1 MIKLPIDK
9 VDRIYH
15 LSDIHIRN
23 VKRHKE
29 YRSVFEK
36 VYKEIDKNKENS
48 VIYLGGDIVH
58 AKLDM
63 SPELIDLTSEFFTEL
78 ANLCPLLVLPG
89 NHDCNLNNKHRLDAL
104 SPIIRALDNPNIHYI
119 KDSGVYQVGDVGF
132 SVMSVFEEADS
143 YVKASEYDSKTKIA
157 LYHGSVFGSQTDF
170 GFILPN
176 SDIDKDIFDGFDMV
190 LLGDIHKRQYL
201 NDEKT
206 IAYPGSLIQQNF
218 GEDFGKGFLVWD
230 VDKRDSKFINVP
242 NDYGYYTINVVNGHI
257 PSLDDLPK
265 YPRLRVKFEKTSTA
279 DIKKLIAVIKQKAK
293 VKELA
298 VIRTDKL
305 SQIGQ
310 NSTLSK
316 INLGNIRDTIY
327 QNKLIVDYLEQ
338 KFNVLDDDTLR
349 RVCKINEE
357 LNLKLPNVEVGR
369 NISWKPKKFEFDNMF
384 SYGENNVVD
393 FSNMIGSMGLFAS
406 NASGKSSL
414 LDALT
419 YCIFDKCART
429 FRAVNI
435 MNTDKTTFKCKFNF
449 EIDGVDYFIERR
461 AKKNRKGQVKVD
473 VDFWSEVGGEVKN
486 LNGEQRRETNKSISS
501 YIGSYEDFILTAM
514 SLQNNN
520 TGFIDKSQAEKKDT
534 LAQFLD
540 IGLFDELWKLSNE
553 ESNEVSSVIRDLE
566 KQDFSSSLVDLNKEL
581 KGLKEEHRDKNKEL
595 RGYKKQRDEYIKEVK
610 KLTKK
615 IVKVPIDGVS
625 LDELTDKKRLLV
637 NSQDSI
643 SLELQS
649 MVENKETTQNKLVE
663 IQTKINI
670 FDTEKIN
677 DSLERYGFLQSSI
690 SDINNS
696 INVSDV
702 KLNNLFDSKEDLNKW
717 NPNLDCDS
725 CVSNPLYIKGVEID
739 EEIDKEEELKQS
751 FTKKK
756 SDMSDEMVDLEKII
770 LESKELDKLS
780 EIYTHENQQLE
791 VLIFDL
797 DKKRYSFEKLTDE
810 IEETEKK
817 IGIYRKNSEQIRKN
831 QEIRAQ
837 VKVLEYSLETEN
849 GKLNRSQSELT
860 KIKTNIAVC
869 ENKIQT
875 IKDSIERLQDLQDDY
890 SAYEYY
896 MEAVKRNGVPYELI
910 SSVLPVLENEVNSI
924 LSQIVEFNLKFEVDG
939 KNINTFIDYES
950 GRWPLEMTSGMEKFV
965 SSLAI
970 RTSLIGI
977 SNLPRPNFLAIDE
990 GFGNLDSDNLNSMF
1004 MLFDYLKSTFDFI
1017 LIISHL
1023 DSMRDIMDTLI
1034 NINKVNSFSKVTYP
1048 N

>member
-23 VKRHKE
+23 FKRHKE

-429 FRAVNI
+429 FKAVNI

>member
-1 MIKLPIDK
+1 MIKLPIEK

-48 VIYLGGDIVH
+48 VIYLGGDIIH

-104 SPIIRALDNPNIHYI
+104 SPIIKALDNPNIHYI
-119 KDSGVYQVGDVGF
+119 KDSGVYQIGDVGF

-206 IAYPGSLIQQNF
+206 IAYPGSLIQQNH

-230 VDKRDSKFINVP
+230 VEKRKSKFVNVP
-242 NDYGYYTINVVNGHI
+242 NDYGYYTMNVVNGHI
-257 PSLDDLPK
+257 PPLDDLPK

-293 VKELA
+293 IKEFG

-369 NISWKPKKFEFDNMF
+369 NISWKPKKFEFNNMF
-384 SYGENNVVD
+384 SYGEDNVVD

-419 YCIFDKCART
+419 YCVFDKCART
-429 FRAVNI
+429 FKAVNI

-461 AKKNRKGQVKVD
+461 AKKNKKGQVKVD
-473 VDFWSEVGGEVKN
+473 VDFWSEIGGKVKN
-486 LNGEQRRETNKSISS
+486 LNGEQRRETNKSICS

-566 KQDFSSSLVDLNKEL
+566 KQDFSSSIVDLNKEL
-581 KGLKEEHRDKNKEL
+581 KELNKLDKDKDKEV
-595 RGYKKQRDEYIKEVK
+595 RGYKKQRDGYLSEIKK
-610 KLTKK
+610 ISKK

-625 LDELTDKKRLLV
+625 FDELTDKKRLLV

-643 SLELQS
+643 SLELHS
-649 MVENKETTQNKLVE
+649 MVESKETIQKKVSD
-663 IQTKINI
+663 IQTKINT
-670 FDTEKIN
+670 FDAEKIN
-677 DSLERYGFLQSSI
+677 NSLERYGFLQSSI
-690 SDINNS
+690 TDINNN
-696 INVSDV
+696 INITDV

-739 EEIDKEEELKQS
+739 EEIDKEEEHKDSFEKQ
-751 FTKKK
+751 KI
-756 SDMSDEMVDLEKII
+756 DMSEEMANLEKVI
-770 LESKELDKLS
+770 LESKELDELS
-780 EIYTHENQQLE
+780 ETYTHETQQLE

-797 DKKRYSFEKLTDE
+797 DKKNYSFEKLVDE
-810 IEETEKK
+810 IEEVEKK
-817 IGIYRKNSEQIRKN
+817 IEIYRKNSEQIRKN
-831 QEIRAQ
+831 QDIRAQ
-837 VKVLEYSLETEN
+837 VKVLEYGLDAEN
-849 GKLNRSQSELT
+849 RRLNRCQEELT
-860 KIKTNIAVC
+860 TIKTSVAVC

-939 KNINTFIDYES
+939 KNINTFIDYEN

-1034 NINKVNSFSKVTYP
+1034 NINKVNSFSKVTYES
-1048 N
+1048 

>member
-338 KFNVLDDDTLR
+338 KFNVLDDDTLK

-429 FRAVNI
+429 FKAVNI

-473 VDFWSEVGGEVKN
+473 VDFWSEVGGEIKN

>member
-1 MIKLPIDK
+1 MIKLPIEK

-104 SPIIRALDNPNIHYI
+104 SPIIKALDNPNIHYI
-119 KDSGVYQVGDVGF
+119 KDSGVYQIGDVGF

-206 IAYPGSLIQQNF
+206 IAYPGSLIQQNH

-230 VDKRDSKFINVP
+230 VEKRKSKFVNVP
-242 NDYGYYTINVVNGHI
+242 NDYGYYTMNVVNGHI
-257 PSLDDLPK
+257 PPLDDLPK

-293 VKELA
+293 IKEFG

-369 NISWKPKKFEFDNMF
+369 NISWKPKKFEFNNMF
-384 SYGENNVVD
+384 SYGEDNVVD

-419 YCIFDKCART
+419 YCVFDKCART
-429 FRAVNI
+429 FKAVNI

-461 AKKNRKGQVKVD
+461 AKKNKKGQVKVD
-473 VDFWSEVGGEVKN
+473 VDFWSEIGGKVKN
-486 LNGEQRRETNKSISS
+486 LNGEQRRETNKSICS

-566 KQDFSSSLVDLNKEL
+566 KQDFSSSIVDLNKEL
-581 KGLKEEHRDKNKEL
+581 KELNKLDKDKDKEV
-595 RGYKKQRDEYIKEVK
+595 RGYKKQRDGYLSEIKK
-610 KLTKK
+610 ISKK

-625 LDELTDKKRLLV
+625 FDELTDKKRLLV

-643 SLELQS
+643 SLELHS
-649 MVENKETTQNKLVE
+649 MVESKETIQKKVSD
-663 IQTKINI
+663 IQTKINT
-670 FDTEKIN
+670 FDAEKIN
-677 DSLERYGFLQSSI
+677 NSLERYGFLQSSI
-690 SDINNS
+690 TDINNN
-696 INVSDV
+696 INITDV

-739 EEIDKEEELKQS
+739 EEIDKEEEHKDSFEKQ
-751 FTKKK
+751 KI
-756 SDMSDEMVDLEKII
+756 DMSEEMANLEKVI
-770 LESKELDKLS
+770 LESKELDELS
-780 EIYTHENQQLE
+780 ETYTHETQQLE

-797 DKKRYSFEKLTDE
+797 DKKNYSFEKLVDE
-810 IEETEKK
+810 IEEVEKK
-817 IGIYRKNSEQIRKN
+817 IEIYRKNSEQIRKN
-831 QEIRAQ
+831 QDIRAQ
-837 VKVLEYSLETEN
+837 VKVLEYGLDAEN
-849 GKLNRSQSELT
+849 RRLNRCQEELT
-860 KIKTNIAVC
+860 TIKTSVAVC

-939 KNINTFIDYES
+939 KNINTFIDYEN

-1034 NINKVNSFSKVTYP
+1034 NIKSKVDFK
-1048 N
+1048 

>member
-429 FRAVNI
+429 FKAVNI

-473 VDFWSEVGGEVKN
+473 VDFWSEIGGEVKN

>member
-132 SVMSVFEEADS
+132 SVMSVFEEPDS
-143 YVKASEYDSKTKIA
+143 YVKAKDYDSKTKIA

-230 VDKRDSKFINVP
+230 VEKRDSKFINVP

-257 PSLDDLPK
+257 PPLDDLPK

-338 KFNVLDDDTLR
+338 KFNVLDDDTLK

-581 KGLKEEHRDKNKEL
+581 KGLKEEHKDKNKEL
-595 RGYKKQRDEYIKEVK
+595 RGYKKQRDGYLSEIKK
-610 KLTKK
+610 ISKK

-625 LDELTDKKRLLV
+625 FDELTDKKRLLV

-649 MVENKETTQNKLVE
+649 MVENKETIQKKVAD
-663 IQTKINI
+663 IQTEINK

-677 DSLERYGFLQSSI
+677 NSLERYGFLQSSI
-690 SDINNS
+690 SDINNN

-702 KLNNLFDSKEDLNKW
+702 KLNNLFDSKEDLDKW

-739 EEIDKEEELKQS
+739 EEIDKEEELKDTLEKQ
-751 FTKKK
+751 K
-756 SDMSDEMVDLEKII
+756 SDMSKEMVDLEKFM
-770 LESKELDKLS
+770 LESKKLDKLS
-780 EIYTHENQQLE
+780 ETYTHETQQLE

-797 DKKRYSFEKLTDE
+797 DKKNYSFEKLTDE
-810 IEETEKK
+810 IEEVEKK
-817 IGIYRKNSEQIRKN
+817 IEIYRKNSEQIKKN
-831 QEIRAQ
+831 QDIRAQ
-837 VKVLEYSLETEN
+837 VKVLEYGLDAEN
-849 GKLNRSQSELT
+849 RRLSRCQDELT
-860 KIKTNIAVC
+860 KIKTSVAVC

>member
-132 SVMSVFEEADS
+132 SVMSVFEEPDS
-143 YVKASEYDSKTKIA
+143 YVKAKDYDSKTKIA

-230 VDKRDSKFINVP
+230 VEKRDSKFINVP

-257 PSLDDLPK
+257 PPLDDLPK

-338 KFNVLDDDTLR
+338 KFNVLDDDTLK

-429 FRAVNI
+429 FKAVNI

-581 KGLKEEHRDKNKEL
+581 KGLKEEHKDKNKEL
-595 RGYKKQRDEYIKEVK
+595 RGYKKQRDGYLSEIKK
-610 KLTKK
+610 ISKK

-625 LDELTDKKRLLV
+625 FDELTDKKRLLV

-649 MVENKETTQNKLVE
+649 MVENKETIQKKVAD
-663 IQTKINI
+663 IQTEINK

-677 DSLERYGFLQSSI
+677 NSLERYGFLQSSI
-690 SDINNS
+690 SDINNN

-702 KLNNLFDSKEDLNKW
+702 KLNNLFDSKEDLDKW

-739 EEIDKEEELKQS
+739 EEIDKEEELKDTLEKQ
-751 FTKKK
+751 K
-756 SDMSDEMVDLEKII
+756 SDMSKEMVDLEKFM
-770 LESKELDKLS
+770 LESKKLDKLS
-780 EIYTHENQQLE
+780 ETYTHETQQLE

-797 DKKRYSFEKLTDE
+797 DKKNYSFEKLTDE
-810 IEETEKK
+810 IEEVEKK
-817 IGIYRKNSEQIRKN
+817 IEIYRKNSEQIKKN
-831 QEIRAQ
+831 QDIRAQ
-837 VKVLEYSLETEN
+837 VKVLEYGLDAEN
-849 GKLNRSQSELT
+849 RRLSRCQDELT
-860 KIKTNIAVC
+860 KIKTSVAVC

-1034 NINKVNSFSKVTYP
+1034 NINKVNSFSKVTYES
-1048 N
+1048 

>member
-429 FRAVNI
+429 FKAVNI

-939 KNINTFIDYES
+939 KNINTFIEYES

>member
-29 YRSVFEK
+29 YRSVFKK
-36 VYKEIDKNKENS
+36 VYKEIAKNKENS

-132 SVMSVFEEADS
+132 SVMSVFEEPDS
-143 YVKASEYDSKTKIA
+143 YVKAKDYDSKTKIA

-230 VDKRDSKFINVP
+230 VEKRDSKFVNVP

-257 PSLDDLPK
+257 PPLDDLPK

-310 NSTLSK
+310 NSSLSK

-429 FRAVNI
+429 FKAVNI

-473 VDFWSEVGGEVKN
+473 VDFWSEIGGEVKN

-566 KQDFSSSLVDLNKEL
+566 KQDFSSSIVDLNKEL
-581 KGLKEEHRDKNKEL
+581 KDLKKFDKEKDKEL
-595 RGYKKQRDEYIKEVK
+595 RGYKKQRDGYLSEIKK
-610 KLTKK
+610 ISKK

-625 LDELTDKKRLLV
+625 FDELTDKKRLLV
-637 NSQDSI
+637 ESQDSI
-643 SLELQS
+643 SSELQS
-649 MVENKETTQNKLVE
+649 MVENKENIQKKVAD

-677 DSLERYGFLQSSI
+677 NSLERYGFLQSNI
-690 SDINNS
+690 SDINNN

-702 KLNNLFDSKEDLNKW
+702 KLNNLFDSKEDLDKW

-725 CVSNPLYIKGVEID
+725 CVTNPLYIKGVEID
-739 EEIDKEEELKQS
+739 EEIDKEEELKES
-751 FTKKK
+751 FEKQKI
-756 SDMSDEMVDLEKII
+756 DMSEEMVNLEKFI

-780 EIYTHENQQLE
+780 ETYTHETQQLE
-791 VLIFDL
+791 VLVFDL
-797 DKKRYSFEKLTDE
+797 DKKNYSFEKLTDE
-810 IEETEKK
+810 IEEVEKK
-817 IGIYRKNSEQIRKN
+817 IEIYRKNSEQIKKN
-831 QEIRAQ
+831 QDIRAQ
-837 VKVLEYSLETEN
+837 VKVLEYGLDAEN
-849 GKLNRSQSELT
+849 RRLNRCQDELT
-860 KIKTNIAVC
+860 KIKTNVAVC

>member
-338 KFNVLDDDTLR
+338 KFNVLDDDTLK

-429 FRAVNI
+429 FKAVNI

>member
-860 KIKTNIAVC
+860 KIKRNIAVC

>member
-230 VDKRDSKFINVP
+230 VEKRDSKFINVP

-429 FRAVNI
+429 FKAVNI

-831 QEIRAQ
+831 QEIRAH

>member
-132 SVMSVFEEADS
+132 SVMSVFEEPDS
-143 YVKASEYDSKTKIA
+143 YVKAKDYDSKTKIA

-429 FRAVNI
+429 FKAVNI

-649 MVENKETTQNKLVE
+649 MVENKETTQNKLGE

-860 KIKTNIAVC
+860 KIKTNIPVC

-875 IKDSIERLQDLQDDY
+875 IKHSIERLQDLQDDY

-910 SSVLPVLENEVNSI
+910 SSVLPVLENEVNSL
-924 LSQIVEFNLKFEVDG
+924 LSQIVEFNQKFEVDG
-939 KNINTFIDYES
+939 KEKKLNKESIENIDKANEASFIETKEGELTFMQATPKTEKAAIKEFDNFVGITPEMSKKDKDEIMNDFIKNNKYIPFMVRINTSRFHVI
-950 GRWPLEMTSGMEKFV
+950 
-965 SSLAI
+965 AI
-970 RTSLIGI
+970 SPNNST
-977 SNLPRPNFLAIDE
+977 NLFPAI
-990 GFGNLDSDNLNSMF
+990 F
-1004 MLFDYLKSTFDFI
+1004 
-1017 LIISHL
+1017 
-1023 DSMRDIMDTLI
+1023 
-1034 NINKVNSFSKVTYP
+1034 
-1048 N
+1048 

>member
-1 MIKLPIDK
+1 
-9 VDRIYH
+9 
-15 LSDIHIRN
+15 
-23 VKRHKE
+23 
-29 YRSVFEK
+29 
-36 VYKEIDKNKENS
+36 
-48 VIYLGGDIVH
+48 
-58 AKLDM
+58 
-63 SPELIDLTSEFFTEL
+63 
-78 ANLCPLLVLPG
+78 
-89 NHDCNLNNKHRLDAL
+89 
-104 SPIIRALDNPNIHYI
+104 
-119 KDSGVYQVGDVGF
+119 
-132 SVMSVFEEADS
+132 MSVFEEPDS
-143 YVKASEYDSKTKIA
+143 YVKAKDYDSKTKIA

-230 VDKRDSKFINVP
+230 VEKRKSKFVNVP

-257 PSLDDLPK
+257 PPLDDLPK

-310 NSTLSK
+310 NSSLSK

-429 FRAVNI
+429 FKAVNI

-473 VDFWSEVGGEVKN
+473 VDFWSEIGGEVKN

-566 KQDFSSSLVDLNKEL
+566 KQDFSSSIVDLNKEL
-581 KGLKEEHRDKNKEL
+581 KDLKKLDKEKEKEL
-595 RGYKKQRDEYIKEVK
+595 RGFKKQRDEYLSEIKK
-610 KLTKK
+610 ISKK

-625 LDELTDKKRLLV
+625 FDELTDKK
-637 NSQDSI
+637 
-643 SLELQS
+643 
-649 MVENKETTQNKLVE
+649 
-663 IQTKINI
+663 
-670 FDTEKIN
+670 
-677 DSLERYGFLQSSI
+677 
-690 SDINNS
+690 
-696 INVSDV
+696 
-702 KLNNLFDSKEDLNKW
+702 
-717 NPNLDCDS
+717 
-725 CVSNPLYIKGVEID
+725 
-739 EEIDKEEELKQS
+739 
-751 FTKKK
+751 
-756 SDMSDEMVDLEKII
+756 
-770 LESKELDKLS
+770 
-780 EIYTHENQQLE
+780 
-791 VLIFDL
+791 
-797 DKKRYSFEKLTDE
+797 
-810 IEETEKK
+810 
-817 IGIYRKNSEQIRKN
+817 
-831 QEIRAQ
+831 
-837 VKVLEYSLETEN
+837 
-849 GKLNRSQSELT
+849 
-860 KIKTNIAVC
+860 
-869 ENKIQT
+869 
-875 IKDSIERLQDLQDDY
+875 
-890 SAYEYY
+890 
-896 MEAVKRNGVPYELI
+896 
-910 SSVLPVLENEVNSI
+910 
-924 LSQIVEFNLKFEVDG
+924 
-939 KNINTFIDYES
+939 
-950 GRWPLEMTSGMEKFV
+950 
-965 SSLAI
+965 
-970 RTSLIGI
+970 
-977 SNLPRPNFLAIDE
+977 
-990 GFGNLDSDNLNSMF
+990 
-1004 MLFDYLKSTFDFI
+1004 DF
-1017 LIISHL
+1017 
-1023 DSMRDIMDTLI
+1023 
-1034 NINKVNSFSKVTYP
+1034 
-1048 N
+1048 

>member
-429 FRAVNI
+429 FKAVNI

-1023 DSMRDIMDTLI
+1023 DSMRDNIDTLI
-1034 NINKVNSFSKVTYP
+1034 NINKVYSFSKVTYP

>member
-1 MIKLPIDK
+1 MIKLPIEK

-23 VKRHKE
+23 VRRHKE
-29 YRSVFEK
+29 YRSVFKK
-36 VYKEIDKNKENS
+36 VYEEIGKNRENS

-104 SPIIRALDNPNIHYI
+104 SPIIKALDNPNLHYL
-119 KDSGVYQVGDVGF
+119 KDSGVYKVGDVGF
-132 SVMSVFEEADS
+132 SVMSVFEDANS
-143 YVKASEYDSKTKIA
+143 YVKASEFDLKTKIA

-176 SDIDKDIFDGFDMV
+176 SDIDKDIFDGYDMV

-230 VDKRDSKFINVP
+230 VDKRDSKFVNVP

-265 YPRLRVKFEKTSTA
+265 YPRLRVKFEKTSSA

-293 VKELA
+293 VKELH
-298 VIRTDKL
+298 VMRTDKL
-305 SQIGQ
+305 SQMGQ

-393 FSNMIGSMGLFAS
+393 FSNMVGSMGLFAS

-429 FRAVNI
+429 FKAVNI

-473 VDFWSEVGGEVKN
+473 VDFWSEIGGEVKN

-566 KQDFSSSLVDLNKEL
+566 KQDFASSIVDLNKEL
-581 KGLKEEHRDKNKEL
+581 KELKKLDKEKEKEF
-595 RGYKKQRDEYIKEVK
+595 RGYKKERDGYNREIKK
-610 KLTKK
+610 ITKK

-625 LDELTDKKRLLV
+625 FDELTDKKRLLV
-637 NSQDSI
+637 DSQDSI

-649 MVENKETTQNKLVE
+649 MVENKETIQKKIVD
-663 IQTKINI
+663 IQTKINT
-670 FDTEKIN
+670 FDTERIN
-677 DSLERYGFLQSSI
+677 NSLERYGFLQSSI
-690 SDINNS
+690 SGINNN

-702 KLNNLFDSKEDLNKW
+702 KLNNLFDSKEDLSKW

-739 EEIDKEEELKQS
+739 EEIDKEEELKES
-751 FTKKK
+751 FEKQKA
-756 SDMSDEMVDLEKII
+756 SMSEEMVNLEKFI

-780 EIYTHENQQLE
+780 ETYTHENQQLE

-797 DKKRYSFEKLTDE
+797 DKKNYSFEKLTDE
-810 IEETEKK
+810 IEEVENK
-817 IGIYRKNSEQIRKN
+817 IQVYRKNSEQIRKN

-837 VKVLEYSLETEN
+837 VKVLEYGLETET
-849 GKLNRSQSELT
+849 GKLNRCQGELT
-860 KIKTNIAVC
+860 KVKTSVAVC

-939 KNINTFIDYES
+939 KNINTFIDYDT

-1034 NINKVNSFSKVTYP
+1034 SINKVKSFSQVTYP
-1048 N
+1048 S

>member
-1 MIKLPIDK
+1 MIKLPIEK

-104 SPIIRALDNPNIHYI
+104 SPIIRALDNPNIHYL

-143 YVKASEYDSKTKIA
+143 YVKANEFDLKTKIA

-176 SDIDKDIFDGFDMV
+176 SDIDKDIFDGYDMV

-230 VDKRDSKFINVP
+230 VEKRDSKFINVP
-242 NDYGYYTINVVNGHI
+242 NDYGYYTVNVVDGHI
-257 PSLDDLPK
+257 PPLDDLPK
-265 YPRLRVKFEKTSTA
+265 YPRLRVKFEKTSSA
-279 DIKKLIAVIKQKAK
+279 DIKKLIAIIKRKAK

-310 NSTLSK
+310 NSSLSK

-338 KFNVLDDDTLR
+338 KFDVLDDDTLK

-384 SYGENNVVD
+384 SYGEKNVVD

-429 FRAVNI
+429 FKAVNI

-461 AKKNRKGQVKVD
+461 AKKNKKGQVKVD
-473 VDFWSEVGGEVKN
+473 VDFWSEVDGEVKN
-486 LNGEQRRETNKSISS
+486 LNGEQRRETNKSICS

-566 KQDFSSSLVDLNKEL
+566 KQDFASSLVDLDIELKEL
-581 KGLKEEHRDKNKEL
+581 KKSDREKQKEL
-595 RGYKKQRDEYIKEVK
+595 HVYKKQRDEFTKEVK

-625 LDELTDKKRLLV
+625 FDELTDKKRLLV

-643 SLELQS
+643 SLELES
-649 MVENKETTQNKLVE
+649 MVENKENIQKKVVD
-663 IQTKINI
+663 IQTEINK
-670 FDTEKIN
+670 FDTERIN
-677 DSLERYGFLQSSI
+677 NSLERYGFLQSSI
-690 SDINNS
+690 SDTNNN

-702 KLNNLFDSKEDLNKW
+702 KLNNLFDSKEDLDKW

-739 EEIDKEEELKQS
+739 EEIDKEEELKDTLEKQ
-751 FTKKK
+751 K
-756 SDMSDEMVDLEKII
+756 SDMSKEMVDLEKFM

-780 EIYTHENQQLE
+780 ETYTHETKQLE

-797 DKKRYSFEKLTDE
+797 DKKNYSFEKLTDE
-810 IEETEKK
+810 IEEVEKK
-817 IGIYRKNSEQIRKN
+817 IEIYRKNSEQIRKN

-837 VKVLEYSLETEN
+837 IKVLDYSLETEN
-849 GKLNRSQSELT
+849 GKLNRCQNELN
-860 KIKTNIAVC
+860 KIKTSVAVC

-875 IKDSIERLQDLQDDY
+875 IKDSIDRLQDLQDDY

-939 KNINTFIDYES
+939 KNINTFIDYDT

>member
-429 FRAVNI
+429 FKAVNI

-581 KGLKEEHRDKNKEL
+581 KGLKEEHKDKNKEL

>member
-48 VIYLGGDIVH
+48 VIYLGGDIVD

-338 KFNVLDDDTLR
+338 KFNVLDDDTLK

-429 FRAVNI
+429 FKAVNI

>member
-104 SPIIRALDNPNIHYI
+104 SPIIKALDNPNIHYI

-429 FRAVNI
+429 FKAVNI

-1023 DSMRDIMDTLI
+1023 DSMRDIMETLI

>member
-89 NHDCNLNNKHRLDAL
+89 NHDCNLNNEHRLDAL

-429 FRAVNI
+429 FKAVNI

>member
-29 YRSVFEK
+29 YRSVFKK
-36 VYKEIDKNKENS
+36 VYDEIGKNKENS

-104 SPIIRALDNPNIHYI
+104 SPIIRALDNPNIHYL
-119 KDSGVYQVGDVGF
+119 KDSGIYQVGDVGF

-143 YVKASEYDSKTKIA
+143 YVKASEFNLKTKVA

-176 SDIDKDIFDGFDMV
+176 SDIDKDIFDGYDMV

-201 NDEKT
+201 NNEKT

-230 VDKRDSKFINVP
+230 VEKRNSKFINVP
-242 NDYGYYTINVVNGHI
+242 NDYGYYTINVVDGHI
-257 PSLDDLPK
+257 PPLDDLPK
-265 YPRLRVKFEKTSTA
+265 YPRLRVKFEKTSSA
-279 DIKKLIAVIKQKAK
+279 DIKKLVAVIKQKAN

-298 VIRTDKL
+298 IIRTDKL
-305 SQIGQ
+305 SQTGTG
-310 NSTLSK
+310 SSLSK

-338 KFNVLDDDTLR
+338 NFNVLDDDTLR
-349 RVCKINEE
+349 RVCKINEM

-384 SYGENNVVD
+384 SYGEDNIVD
-393 FSNMIGSMGLFAS
+393 FSNMVGSMGLFAN

-429 FRAVNI
+429 FKAVNI

-473 VDFWSEVGGEVKN
+473 VDFWSEIDGKVKN
-486 LNGEQRRETNKSISS
+486 LNGEQRRETNKSIYS
-501 YIGSYEDFILTAM
+501 YIGSYEDFILTSM

-520 TGFIDKSQAEKKDT
+520 TGFIDKSQSEKKDT

-553 ESNEVSSVIRDLE
+553 ESNEVSSVIKDLE
-566 KQDFSSSLVDLNKEL
+566 KQDFSSSIVDLNNELKDLNKLDKGKSKEL
-581 KGLKEEHRDKNKEL
+581 L
-595 RGYKKQRDEYIKEVK
+595 GYRKQRDEYISEIK
-610 KLTKK
+610 KISKR

-625 LDELTDKKRLLV
+625 FDELTDKKRLLV
-637 NSQDSI
+637 ESQESI
-643 SLELQS
+643 SSELKS
-649 MVENKETTQNKLVE
+649 MVESKETTQKKIVE

-670 FDTEKIN
+670 FDTEKISS
-677 DSLERYGFLQSSI
+677 SLERYGFLQSSI
-690 SDINNS
+690 TDTNNK
-696 INVSDV
+696 INVADV
-702 KLNNLFDSKEDLNKW
+702 RLNNLFDSKDDLSKW
-717 NPNLDCDS
+717 NPNTDCDS
-725 CVSNPLYIKGVEID
+725 CVTNPLYLKGIEID
-739 EEIDKEEELKQS
+739 EDIDKEEESIDSLK
-751 FTKKK
+751 KNKL
-756 SDMSDEMVDLEKII
+756 DMSKEMVDLEKFIS
-770 LESKELDKLS
+770 ESKELDQLS
-780 EIYTHENQQLE
+780 EIHTHEKQQFE
-791 VLIFDL
+791 ILIFDL

-817 IGIYRKNSEQIRKN
+817 IDIYRKNSEQIKKN
-831 QEIRAQ
+831 QDIRAQ
-837 VKVLEYSLETEN
+837 IKMLEYSLEEEN
-849 GKLNRSQSELT
+849 GILNRCQSEST
-860 KIKTNIAVC
+860 KIKTKVAVC

-875 IKDSIERLQDLQDDY
+875 IKDSLERLQDLQDDY

-910 SSVLPVLENEVNSI
+910 SRVLPVLENEVNSI

-939 KNINTFIDYES
+939 KNINTYIDYET

-1023 DSMRDIMDTLI
+1023 DSMRDVMDTLI
-1034 NINKVNSFSKVTYP
+1034 NINKVDRFSKVTYE

>member
-429 FRAVNI
+429 FKAVNI

-473 VDFWSEVGGEVKN
+473 VDFWSEVGGEIKN

>member
-1 MIKLPIDK
+1 MIKLPIEK

-104 SPIIRALDNPNIHYI
+104 SPIIKALDNPNIHYI
-119 KDSGVYQVGDVGF
+119 KDSGVYQIGDVGF

-206 IAYPGSLIQQNF
+206 IAYPGSLIQQNH

-230 VDKRDSKFINVP
+230 VEKRKSKFVNVP
-242 NDYGYYTINVVNGHI
+242 NDYGYYTMNVVNGHI
-257 PSLDDLPK
+257 PPLDDLPK

-293 VKELA
+293 IKEFG

-369 NISWKPKKFEFDNMF
+369 NISWKPKKFEFNNMF
-384 SYGENNVVD
+384 SYGEDNVVD

-419 YCIFDKCART
+419 YCVFDKCART
-429 FRAVNI
+429 FKAVNI

-461 AKKNRKGQVKVD
+461 AKKNKKGQVKVD
-473 VDFWSEVGGEVKN
+473 VDFWSEIGGKVKN
-486 LNGEQRRETNKSISS
+486 LNGEQRRETNKSICS

-540 IGLFDELWKLSNE
+540 IGLYLGSIFKDK
-553 ESNEVSSVIRDLE
+553 SVVCIIGRFFCPLACA
-566 KQDFSSSLVDLNKEL
+566 S
-581 KGLKEEHRDKNKEL
+581 
-595 RGYKKQRDEYIKEVK
+595 
-610 KLTKK
+610 
-615 IVKVPIDGVS
+615 GVIA
-625 LDELTDKKRLLV
+625 
-637 NSQDSI
+637 I
-643 SLELQS
+643 SRP
-649 MVENKETTQNKLVE
+649 
-663 IQTKINI
+663 
-670 FDTEKIN
+670 FCF
-677 DSLERYGFLQSSI
+677 GF
-690 SDINNS
+690 
-696 INVSDV
+696 
-702 KLNNLFDSKEDLNKW
+702 
-717 NPNLDCDS
+717 
-725 CVSNPLYIKGVEID
+725 
-739 EEIDKEEELKQS
+739 
-751 FTKKK
+751 
-756 SDMSDEMVDLEKII
+756 
-770 LESKELDKLS
+770 
-780 EIYTHENQQLE
+780 H
-791 VLIFDL
+791 
-797 DKKRYSFEKLTDE
+797 
-810 IEETEKK
+810 
-817 IGIYRKNSEQIRKN
+817 
-831 QEIRAQ
+831 
-837 VKVLEYSLETEN
+837 
-849 GKLNRSQSELT
+849 
-860 KIKTNIAVC
+860 
-869 ENKIQT
+869 
-875 IKDSIERLQDLQDDY
+875 
-890 SAYEYY
+890 
-896 MEAVKRNGVPYELI
+896 
-910 SSVLPVLENEVNSI
+910 
-924 LSQIVEFNLKFEVDG
+924 
-939 KNINTFIDYES
+939 
-950 GRWPLEMTSGMEKFV
+950 
-965 SSLAI
+965 
-970 RTSLIGI
+970 
-977 SNLPRPNFLAIDE
+977 
-990 GFGNLDSDNLNSMF
+990 
-1004 MLFDYLKSTFDFI
+1004 
-1017 LIISHL
+1017 
-1023 DSMRDIMDTLI
+1023 
-1034 NINKVNSFSKVTYP
+1034 
-1048 N
+1048 

>member
-132 SVMSVFEEADS
+132 SVMSVFEEPDS
-143 YVKASEYDSKTKIA
+143 YVKAKDYDSKTKIA

-230 VDKRDSKFINVP
+230 VEKRDSKFVNVP

-257 PSLDDLPK
+257 PPLDDLPK

-305 SQIGQ
+305 SQIEQ

-338 KFNVLDDDTLR
+338 KFNVLDDDTLK

-581 KGLKEEHRDKNKEL
+581 KGLKEEHKDKNKEL
-595 RGYKKQRDEYIKEVK
+595 RGYKKQRDGYLSEIKK
-610 KLTKK
+610 ISKK

-625 LDELTDKKRLLV
+625 FDELTDKKRLLV

-649 MVENKETTQNKLVE
+649 MVENKETIQKKVAD
-663 IQTKINI
+663 IQTEINK

-677 DSLERYGFLQSSI
+677 NSLERYGFLQSSI
-690 SDINNS
+690 SDINNN

-702 KLNNLFDSKEDLNKW
+702 KLNNLFDSKEDLDKW

-739 EEIDKEEELKQS
+739 EEIDKEEELKDTLEKQ
-751 FTKKK
+751 K
-756 SDMSDEMVDLEKII
+756 SDMSKEMVDLEKFM
-770 LESKELDKLS
+770 LESKKLDKLS
-780 EIYTHENQQLE
+780 ETYTHETQQLE

-797 DKKRYSFEKLTDE
+797 DKKNYSFEKLTDE
-810 IEETEKK
+810 IEEVEKK
-817 IGIYRKNSEQIRKN
+817 IEIYRKNSEQIKKN
-831 QEIRAQ
+831 QDIRAQ
-837 VKVLEYSLETEN
+837 VKVLEYGLDAEN
-849 GKLNRSQSELT
+849 RRLSRCQDELT
-860 KIKTNIAVC
+860 KIKTSVAVC

>member
-132 SVMSVFEEADS
+132 SVMSVFEEPDS
-143 YVKASEYDSKTKIA
+143 YVKAKDYDSKTKIA

-242 NDYGYYTINVVNGHI
+242 NDYGYYTVNVVNGHI

-305 SQIGQ
+305 SQMGQ

-384 SYGENNVVD
+384 SYGEDNVVD

-581 KGLKEEHRDKNKEL
+581 KGLKEEHKDKNKEL
-595 RGYKKQRDEYIKEVK
+595 RGYKKQRDGYLSEIKK
-610 KLTKK
+610 ISKK

-625 LDELTDKKRLLV
+625 FDELTDKKRLLV

-643 SLELQS
+643 SLELES
-649 MVENKETTQNKLVE
+649 MVENKENIQKKVVD
-663 IQTKINI
+663 IQTEINK
-670 FDTEKIN
+670 FDTERIN
-677 DSLERYGFLQSSI
+677 NSLERYGFLQNSI
-690 SDINNS
+690 SDTNNN

-702 KLNNLFDSKEDLNKW
+702 KLNNLFDSKEDLDKW

-739 EEIDKEEELKQS
+739 EEIDKEEELKDTLEKQ
-751 FTKKK
+751 K
-756 SDMSDEMVDLEKII
+756 SDMSKEMVDLEKFM

-780 EIYTHENQQLE
+780 ETYTHETKQLE

-797 DKKRYSFEKLTDE
+797 DKKNYSFEKLTDE
-810 IEETEKK
+810 IEEVEKK
-817 IGIYRKNSEQIRKN
+817 IEIYRKNSEQIKKN
-831 QEIRAQ
+831 QDIRAQ
-837 VKVLEYSLETEN
+837 VKVLEYGLEAEN
-849 GKLNRSQSELT
+849 RRLNYCQNELT
-860 KIKTNIAVC
+860 KIKTNVAVC

>member
-429 FRAVNI
+429 FKAVNI

-690 SDINNS
+690 SDINNR

>member
-429 FRAVNI
+429 FKAVNI

-473 VDFWSEVGGEVKN
+473 VDFWSEIGGEVKN

-553 ESNEVSSVIRDLE
+553 ESNQVSSVIRDLE

>member
-429 FRAVNI
+429 FKAVNI

>member
-143 YVKASEYDSKTKIA
+143 YVKASEYNSKTKIA

-338 KFNVLDDDTLR
+338 KFNVLDDDTLK

-429 FRAVNI
+429 FKAVNI

>member
-429 FRAVNI
+429 FKAVNI

-924 LSQIVEFNLKFEVDG
+924 LSQIVEFNLIFEVDG